1 MEKKAKII
9 ATLGPAIY
17 KETKL
22 KQLVNLGV
30 DAFRINFSH
39 NTNGMDKIVS
49 RIRKIEKSTNKKI
62 SLIADLQGVK
72 LRVNKI
78 KNDNQKIKYNQ
89 KYIFDNKK
97 ELGNINRITFP
108 YPKILQKLKK
118 GNKILVDDGKFVFVV
133 IKKLINSVTTVCK
146 SQNCFMRS
154 NKSVHI
160 QNFDIPFNKLTNKD
174 KKDIKKAISFLS
186 KINSHNFSQGVVV
199 RNDKV
204 LIVEGIRGTQQMLN
218 ETKKQQQFLSGVLV
232 KLPKKKQDLR
242 IDLPAVGLKTLYQ
255 CKKAG
260 LKGIV
265 LKNKQNICLNK
276 KLLIQSANKNRMFIV
291 VK

>member
-1 MEKKAKII
+1 MIGLIFGENNFPKEILKHIKKLKKKYLILDLTKNKVFKKDQNSHSVSVGQIGKIINILKNNRCKKVIFAGKVKKPNFLKLKLDLKGIYYIPKIIKASKIGDAAILKEVINIFKKEKI
-9 ATLGPAIY
+9 ATLSSLFYTPKLSLKKGTH
-17 KETKL
+17 TKL
-22 KQLVNLGV
+22 K
-30 DAFRINFSH
+30 
-39 NTNGMDKIVS
+39 
-49 RIRKIEKSTNKKI
+49 
-62 SLIADLQGVK
+62 
-72 LRVNKI
+72 
-78 KNDNQKIKYNQ
+78 
-89 KYIFDNKK
+89 
-97 ELGNINRITFP
+97 P
-108 YPKILQKLKK
+108 
-118 GNKILVDDGKFVFVV
+118 
-133 IKKLINSVTTVCK
+133 
-146 SQNCFMRS
+146 
-154 NKSVHI
+154 
-160 QNFDIPFNKLTNKD
+160 TNKD

-218 ETKKQQQFLSGVLV
+218 EIKKQQQFLSGVLV

-265 LKNKQNICLNK
+265 LKNKQNVCLNK